1 MKQNKTSK
9 KKKNPQ
15 KQKQNHKTK
24 TQMKETLGA
33 LLDSYTGVHDRVPTD
48 NNKPDR
54 KRRAI
59 LAVEAFLE
67 MKRGN

>member
-1 MKQNKTSK
+1 
-9 KKKNPQ
+9 
-15 KQKQNHKTK
+15 
-24 TQMKETLGA
+24 MKETLGA

-48 NNKPDR
+48 NDKPDR